1 MATPRR
7 DPQVPRLSSLQGSL
21 CSSRTGV
28 QSKLLYSEKAHQACW
43 SSFPMGQKPKNTFRK
58 ASSYL
63 LEQLIHRY
71 LQSEVD
77 RESVDQDEKEGEGE
91 GEAESETSSESE
103 MLNSEVCLPPTPH
116 PLASFSRSWTSH
128 QPMAGPSPRALH
140 LQEHLSLS
148 VPRPPPLPSHFCY
161 PVSLPFDWNTQVS
174 PLFFFGT
181 FDFLRVKLYN
191 MVTEKH
197 FGVTFSKI
205 KPWQYCE

>member
-1 MATPRR
+1 M
-7 DPQVPRLSSLQGSL
+7 PRLSSLQGSL

-148 VPRPPPLPSHFCY
+148 VPRHPPTPLPFL
-161 PVSLPFDWNTQVS
+161 LPSFIT
-174 PLFFFGT
+174 L
-181 FDFLRVKLYN
+181 
-191 MVTEKH
+191 
-197 FGVTFSKI
+197 
-205 KPWQYCE
+205 